1 MGTSREGPEAR
12 TTVVY
17 KTHITEDVNRTPLL
31 VTYMSDAEDI
41 ERIREQKRKEL
52 GGRADTPD
60 EPVAVEGAEHLE
72 RLLAK
77 HDVVLVDF
85 YADWCGPCKMLAP
98 TVAEIAAETVATV
111 LKVDIDA
118 HQDLAAEYQVQGVPT
133 LYLFVDGEVHER
145 MVGVQDKAT
154 LVDAIESAA

>member
-1 MGTSREGPEAR
+1 
-12 TTVVY
+12 
-17 KTHITEDVNRTPLL
+17 
-31 VTYMSDAEDI
+31 MSDAEDI
-41 ERIREQKRKEL
+41 EKIREQKRKEL
-52 GGRADTPD
+52 AARAESPD
-60 EPVAVEGAEHLE
+60 QPVNVEGSGHLE
-72 RLLAK
+72 ELLEE

-98 TVAEIAAETVATV
+98 TVAEIAAETDAAV

-133 LYLFVDGEVHER
+133 LYLFHNGEVHER

-154 LVDAIESAA
+154 LTKKIESIA

>member
-1 MGTSREGPEAR
+1 
-12 TTVVY
+12 
-17 KTHITEDVNRTPLL
+17 
-31 VTYMSDAEDI
+31 MSDAEDI
-41 ERIREQKRKEL
+41 ERIREQKREEMAERS
-52 GGRADTPD
+52 GSPD

-72 RLLAK
+72 DLLAK
-77 HDVVLVDF
+77 HDVALVDF

-98 TVAEIAAETVATV
+98 TVGEVAAETDAAV

-118 HQDLAAEYQVQGVPT
+118 HQDLAAEHQVQGVPT

>member
-1 MGTSREGPEAR
+1 
-12 TTVVY
+12 
-17 KTHITEDVNRTPLL
+17 
-31 VTYMSDAEDI
+31 MSDAEDLD
-41 ERIREQKRKEL
+41 EIRERKREEL
-52 GGRADTPD
+52 TAKTGSPE
-60 EPVAVEGAEHLE
+60 EPIEVESAAHLE
-72 RLLAK
+72 ELLEE

-98 TVAEIAAETVATV
+98 TVAEVAEETGAAV

-133 LYLFVDGEVHER
+133 LYLFANGEVRER

-154 LVDAIESAA
+154 LLGKVEAAV